1 MQEEN
6 VESLPN
12 TTSLRLAYTSY
23 ESKTKKDIS
32 PLIMNH
38 NLMGNRSN
46 LSRIAKEI
54 NQTTR
59 RMIYLKHVFL
69 GNGMGGRVGML
80 LALNRPS
87 LIDRLIVINSTPL
100 NHMSIMQRVEKIKK
114 AGQIMETCK
123 EEIENAEGI
132 VGKKSIADKILTPIL
147 TDSFDRSLFLTNL
160 VPSNTEDKRWKLN
173 FNALATS
180 PLGVFP
186 TFGEGTTFNGPCLFI
201 TGDKCDYLKEPDREE
216 VTKLFPNAKFIRISH
231 TGYWLQVENFSL
243 LGWMSVPSLPMK
255 INPSSDKEPPPFSYI
270 GGYIS
275 MNKSSE
281 WIELDINSRVEL
293 KIDKGASSIK
303 TFSRY
308 SGQVLEFNLLTICHP
323 SSIELIVDRNSLDWA
338 CIKIG
343 FHLPMARDRSSKT
356 CEGRASKEPLT
367 GENSNI
373 FSSNQTP
380 SINYDSGSSKSSAYY
395 AFALASKDLWTEGKS
410 NKLRRNH
417 IKNESGFSVDSTD
430 WTYTKDKEYYMTDD
444 G

>member
-1 MQEEN
+1 MLFCKSVGSASLPPLINSRMCSGVSRKKMQEEN
-6 VESLPN
+6 VERLPN

-59 RMIYLKHVFL
+59 RMVVNVDCRNHGESPKVPEMTYGNMQRDIEFLINSLDIPKACFL

-231 TGYWLQVENFSL
+231 TGYWLQVEKYKQL
-243 LGWMSVPSLPMK
+243 LEKILP
-255 INPSSDKEPPPFSYI
+255 FL
-270 GGYIS
+270 
-275 MNKSSE
+275 SSE
-281 WIELDINSRVEL
+281 
-293 KIDKGASSIK
+293 
-303 TFSRY
+303 
-308 SGQVLEFNLLTICHP
+308 
-323 SSIELIVDRNSLDWA
+323 
-338 CIKIG
+338 
-343 FHLPMARDRSSKT
+343 
-356 CEGRASKEPLT
+356 
-367 GENSNI
+367 
-373 FSSNQTP
+373 
-380 SINYDSGSSKSSAYY
+380 
-395 AFALASKDLWTEGKS
+395 
-410 NKLRRNH
+410 
-417 IKNESGFSVDSTD
+417 
-430 WTYTKDKEYYMTDD
+430 
-444 G
+444 